1 MIPVSNTSNGN
12 TKNFPLGPL
21 HKGLMGIP
29 TMTRNENNRINLGTF
44 LYCSGN
50 GTYDNEFDDCR

>member
-29 TMTRNENNRINLGTF
+29 TMTRNDNNRINLGTF
-44 LYCSGN
+44 EYCPESR
-50 GTYDNEFDDCR
+50 TYDTEFDDCS